1 MTDMHNDTKNVRWTG
16 FSASIPGGGHIRRGI
31 PCQDASA
38 VMTSPRP
45 AAIVCDGRGSAKLSH
60 FGAQEAVNAF
70 RFQMS
75 VLDPF
80 LVNILDGEEEK
91 TEQWVKFCRIM
102 YRTLMQVKYD
112 LAEKHNE
119 AEKEF
124 DCTVAFAIAGEKHI
138 GCFQVGD
145 GSIVLRQNG
154 VCKTVFLPEK
164 GEFANQTHFLRP
176 GGEEQMKFQYALLD
190 ATVNSGIAITSD
202 GPEHLMFRLADMTPG
217 KIFDMFLEDLRK
229 EELCKQDLMDYLT
242 RREWADD
249 PRGSDDRSLAVLAR
263 IGYEP
268 AILPEKLEPETN
280 SVPVVE
286 VAADNPEIEPDRES
300 AQEKT
305 ELAPKAVSETAPEKL
320 EPAPEVESESAQE
333 KTELAPKAVSETAQ
347 EKLDPAPEAESETEL
362 PAEVQTAPP
371 DVKKKGVPYWTLAIV
386 SGLALGL
393 LAETEILLKQR
404 QTIFQQKG
412 EILYLRQELAYRMQ
426 AEQALPEPTLPQPNQ
441 PVAPDTKELD
451 PESTPAQPSQP
462 VVPAEK
468 ETDPEP
474 TPVQPSQ
481 PVIPTGK
488 DEEPKPIQ
496 PQTSQPVTSDKK
508 GLSVVPG
515 MERKHSPDDSE
526 KLENE
531 NIHEEDIPDEM

>member
-1 MTDMHNDTKNVRWTG
+1 MITTQDNAKTTRWTG
-16 FSASIPGGGHIRRGI
+16 FAASIPGGGHIRHGI

-45 AAIVCDGRGSAKLSH
+45 AVIVCDGRGSAKLSH
-60 FGAQEAVNAF
+60 FGAQGAVDAF

-75 VLDPF
+75 ILDPF
-80 LVNILDGEEEK
+80 LVSILDGEEEK
-91 TEQWVKFCRIM
+91 PDQWIKFCRIM

-119 AEKEF
+119 EEKEF

-190 ATVNSGIAITSD
+190 AGVNSGIAITSD

-249 PRGSDDRSLAVLAR
+249 PRGSDDRSLALLAR
-263 IGYEP
+263 VGVEP
-268 AILPEKLEPETN
+268 AVEPA
-280 SVPVVE
+280 
-286 VAADNPEIEPDRES
+286 AADANEPVPQSMSEIKSEMPPENES
-300 AQEKT
+300 
-305 ELAPKAVSETAPEKL
+305 SL
-320 EPAPEVESESAQE
+320 EH
-333 KTELAPKAVSETAQ
+333 
-347 EKLDPAPEAESETEL
+347 
-362 PAEVQTAPP
+362 PAEVCPEPEQESHTETEVQTEAPAVP
-371 DVKKKGVPYWTLAIV
+371 AETKKKGNPYWTLAVV

-393 LAETEILLKQR
+393 LAETVCLMMQHQTISRQQTEITEQAQTISRQHTEILS
-404 QTIFQQKG
+404 
-412 EILYLRQELAYRMQ
+412 LRQKIAHKKQ
-426 AEQALPEPTLPQPNQ
+426 AEQVLPKSTRPQPNRQ
-441 PVAPDTKELD
+441 KVPAKPVAPAAKEEKSGTALPSPVPSAATDRGARKPNIPEKGSSNSSDT
-451 PESTPAQPSQP
+451 
-462 VVPAEK
+462 
-468 ETDPEP
+468 
-474 TPVQPSQ
+474 
-481 PVIPTGK
+481 
-488 DEEPKPIQ
+488 
-496 PQTSQPVTSDKK
+496 
-508 GLSVVPG
+508 
-515 MERKHSPDDSE
+515 SE
-526 KLENE
+526 KPENG
-531 NIHEEDIPDEM
+531 NIHKEDTSNEK